1 MIAEL
6 PERRDAHSNAIPGP
20 DVSKSLAASFAASR
34 TTLKDAMYHGERF
47 NAWTHLVGAVLS
59 VTGTIILIVLAAA
72 TGDPWKIVSTSIFGA
87 TLILLYSA
95 STLYHSLRGRAKV
108 ILRKLDHLSIYLLI
122 AGTYTPFCL
131 VTLRGPWGWSLF
143 GAVWALAIVGMLQE
157 IKPRSEARI
166 MSLVIYAVMGWVIVV
181 AIKPLLDHLHTT
193 GFLWLAA
200 GGLLYTIGIVFYAF
214 DSRFRH
220 WHGIWHLFVIAGSL
234 LHYIAIAF
242 YVL

>member
-1 MIAEL
+1 
-6 PERRDAHSNAIPGP
+6 
-20 DVSKSLAASFAASR
+20 
-34 TTLKDAMYHGERF
+34 MYHGERF

-59 VTGTIILIVLAAA
+59 VTGTILLIVMAAA
-72 TGDPWKIVSTSIFGA
+72 IGDPWKIVSVSIFGA

-95 STLYHSLRGRAKV
+95 STLYHSLRGRAKR
-108 ILRKLDHLSIYLLI
+108 ILQKLDHLSIYLLI

-131 VTLRGPWGWSLF
+131 VTLRGVWGWTLF
-143 GAVWALAIVGMLQE
+143 GIVWGLALLGMLQE

-166 MSLVIYAVMGWVIVV
+166 MSLVIYAIMGWVIIV
-181 AIKPLLDHLHTT
+181 AVKPLLDHLETA
-193 GFLWLAA
+193 GLVCLIG

-220 WHGIWHLFVIAGSL
+220 WHGIWHLFVIGGSL
-234 LHYIAIAF
+234 AHYVSIAF